1 MGGFQSSLSSF
12 KFSKE
17 EPYEVCK
24 QKCSDKERKKREK
37 QQQNN
42 YVVVGQNQQASS
54 RIQPQ
59 TTPLYNPSKQ
69 KLPQARPVTKPY
81 SSAGFGSLGGGG
93 RKKKINRKS
102 SKKRKLKKNKKK
114 SLKRKK

>member
-1 MGGFQSSLSSF
+1 MGGFQSSLSSALGT
-12 KFSKE
+12 E
-17 EPYEVCK
+17 TYEVCQ
-24 QKCSDKERKKREK
+24 QKCSAKEEKRIAKEKK
-37 QQQNN
+37 ND
-42 YVVVGQNQQASS
+42 YVVVERNQPRPRTQP
-54 RIQPQ
+54 QPQ

-69 KLPQARPVTKPY
+69 KLPQARPFTKPY
-81 SSAGFGSLGGGG
+81 SSAEFGSLGGGG